1 MDGTLEPGEMIEA
14 KYARML
20 LRVQQ
25 KEDCLQISVYD
36 SRSTQPDESVW
47 DGRSRNLDDAK
58 HSARLAARRYLI
70 DHKMYLIAKG
80 DKYTASLA
88 AGGQLLEL
96 SPTLDWRK
104 ANVN

>member
-1 MDGTLEPGEMIEA
+1 MDKGVG
-14 KYARML
+14 KN
-20 LRVQQ
+20 Q
-25 KEDCLQISVYD
+25 KVSSGAFKMEIWVQISVYD
-36 SRSTQPDESVW
+36 SRSTQPEESVW